1 MTGGLLVLAAYGAQD
16 KYITGN
22 PQITFFVAV
31 YRRYTNFSVVQMP
44 QLFTGDFDFGKK
56 IYCQLE
62 RIGDLV
68 NQMFLKI
75 KLPSLE
81 QYSHSD
87 LNDNQIDYYW
97 VNSIGHS
104 IIKIIEV
111 EIGGNVI
118 DRQYG
123 VWMEI
128 WSELTVPLNKRDGY
142 YEMIGKSMNPINL
155 NNNKELLLYV
165 PLQFWF
171 CKNIGLSLPLIALQ
185 DHEVRINLSLRN
197 YNELI
202 ISSNGSTISDSP
214 NKQQLNIISG
224 NLEVDYIFL
233 EEDERKIFVK
243 NNLQYLITQIQVY
256 PKSLDTTNYNNV
268 IVDFN
273 FNHMVSELIWVIQ
286 NGNVLSTY
294 SYGGNEWFNFST
306 QSYKNGDVSGLD
318 PMIEG
323 KFLIEGNELTETKDS
338 KYYKIVV
345 PYQRHTNVPNNFIYV
360 YSFSLN
366 PEEYQPSGTCNFSR
380 IDNATL
386 QMKLSEDLVK
396 PIIQLFAVN
405 YNILNIANGMAGVE
419 YSN

>member
-62 RIGDLV
+62 RIGDLI

-111 EIGGNVI
+111 EIGGNII

-202 ISSNGSTISDSP
+202 ISSNGSTISESP

-306 QSYKNGDVSGLD
+306 QSYRNGDVSGLD

>member
-62 RIGDLV
+62 RIGDLI
-68 NQMFLKI
+68 NQVFLKI

-202 ISSNGSTISDSP
+202 ISSNGSTISESP

-306 QSYKNGDVSGLD
+306 QSYRNGDVSGLD

>member
-31 YRRYTNFSVVQMP
+31 YRRYTNFSVIQMP

-81 QYSHSD
+81 QYSYSD
-87 LNDNQIDYYW
+87 INDNQIDYYW

-142 YEMIGKSMNPINL
+142 FEMIGKSMNPINL

-202 ISSNGSTISDSP
+202 ISSNGSTIIDSP

-256 PKSLDTTNYNNV
+256 PKSLDTTNYDNV

-273 FNHMVSELIWVIQ
+273 FNHMISELIWVIQ
-286 NGNVLSTY
+286 NGNVLSSY

-306 QSYKNGDVSGLD
+306 QPYKNGDVNGLD
-318 PMIEG
+318 PMIDG

-338 KYYKIVV
+338 KYYKIIV

-380 IDNATL
+380 IDSAIL
-386 QMKLSEDLVK
+386 QMRLSEELVK

>member
-44 QLFTGDFDFGKK
+44 QLFIGDFDFGKK

-62 RIGDLV
+62 RIGDLI

-111 EIGGNVI
+111 EIGGNII

-202 ISSNGSTISDSP
+202 ISSNGSTISESP

-306 QSYKNGDVSGLD
+306 QSYRNGDVSGLD

>member
-31 YRRYTNFSVVQMP
+31 YRRYTNFSVIQMP

-81 QYSHSD
+81 QYSYSD
-87 LNDNQIDYYW
+87 INDNQIDYYW

-111 EIGGNVI
+111 EIGGNII

-142 YEMIGKSMNPINL
+142 FEMIGKSMNPINL

-202 ISSNGSTISDSP
+202 ISSNGSKIIDSP

-256 PKSLDTTNYNNV
+256 PKSLDTTNYDNV

-273 FNHMVSELIWVIQ
+273 FNHMISELIWVIQ
-286 NGNVLSTY
+286 NGNVLSSY

-306 QSYKNGDVSGLD
+306 QPYKNGDVNGLD
-318 PMIEG
+318 PMIDG

-338 KYYKIVV
+338 KYYKIIV

-380 IDNATL
+380 IDSAIL
-386 QMKLSEDLVK
+386 QMRLSEELVK

>member
-31 YRRYTNFSVVQMP
+31 YRRYTNFSVIQMP

-68 NQMFLKI
+68 NQRFLKI

-81 QYSHSD
+81 QYSYSD
-87 LNDNQIDYYW
+87 INDNQIDYYW

-142 YEMIGKSMNPINL
+142 FEMIGKSMNPINL

-202 ISSNGSTISDSP
+202 ISSNGSTIIDSP

-256 PKSLDTTNYNNV
+256 PKSLDTTNYDNV

-273 FNHMVSELIWVIQ
+273 FNHMISELIWVIQ
-286 NGNVLSTY
+286 NGNVLSSY

-306 QSYKNGDVSGLD
+306 QPYKNGDVNGLD
-318 PMIEG
+318 PMIDG

-338 KYYKIVV
+338 KYYKIIV

-380 IDNATL
+380 IDSAIL
-386 QMKLSEDLVK
+386 QMRLSEELVK

>member
-16 KYITGN
+16 KYTTGN

-31 YRRYTNFSVVQMP
+31 YRRYTNFSVIQMP

-56 IYCQLE
+56 IYCQLD

-81 QYSHSD
+81 SYSY
-87 LNDNQIDYYW
+87 NDSNENQVDFYW
-97 VNSIGHS
+97 VNSIGHAL
-104 IIKIIEV
+104 IKIIEI
-111 EIGGNVI
+111 EIGGNII

-123 VWMEI
+123 IWMEI
-128 WSELTVPLNKRDGY
+128 WSELTVPLNKREGY
-142 YEMIGKSMNPINL
+142 FDMIGKSINPINF

-171 CKNIGLSLPLIALQ
+171 CKNIGLSLPLIAIQ
-185 DHEVRINLSLRN
+185 SQEVRINLTLRN
-197 YNELI
+197 YSELI
-202 ISSNGSTISDSP
+202 ISSNGSTITDSP
-214 NKQQLNIISG
+214 NKQSLNIISG

-233 EEDERKIFVK
+233 EEDERKIFTE
-243 NNLQYLITQIQVY
+243 NNLQYLITQTQVY
-256 PKSLDTTNYNNV
+256 PKSLDTTDYNNV

-273 FNHMVSELIWVIQ
+273 FNHLVSELIWVIQ
-286 NGNVLSTY
+286 NSNVLNTY

-306 QSYKNGDVSGLD
+306 QSYKNGNLTGND
-318 PMIEG
+318 PMING
-323 KFLIEGNELTETKDS
+323 KFLIEGNDLTEEKDS
-338 KYYKIVV
+338 KYYKVVV
-345 PYQRHTNVPNNFIYV
+345 PYQRHTNVPNNYIYV
-360 YSFSLN
+360 YSFSLH

-380 IDNATL
+380 IDSSIL
-386 QMKLSEDLVK
+386 QMRLSEELVK
-396 PIIQLFAVN
+396 PIIQIFAVN
-405 YNILNIANGMAGVE
+405 YNILNIANGMAGIE

>member
-1 MTGGLLVLAAYGAQD
+1 M
-16 KYITGN
+16 
-22 PQITFFVAV
+22 
-31 YRRYTNFSVVQMP
+31 
-44 QLFTGDFDFGKK
+44 LFILGDFDFGKK

-81 QYSHSD
+81 QYSYSD
-87 LNDNQIDYYW
+87 INDNQIDYYW

-142 YEMIGKSMNPINL
+142 FEMIGKSMNPINL

-202 ISSNGSTISDSP
+202 ISSNGSTIIDSP

-256 PKSLDTTNYNNV
+256 PKSLDTTNYDNV

-286 NGNVLSTY
+286 NGNVLSSY

-306 QSYKNGDVSGLD
+306 QPYKNGDVNGLD
-318 PMIEG
+318 PMIDG

-338 KYYKIVV
+338 KYYKIIV

-380 IDNATL
+380 IDSAIL
-386 QMKLSEDLVK
+386 QMRLSEELVK

>member
-31 YRRYTNFSVVQMP
+31 YRRYTNFSVIQMP

-81 QYSHSD
+81 QYSYSD
-87 LNDNQIDYYW
+87 INDNQIDYYW

-142 YEMIGKSMNPINL
+142 FEMIGKSMNPINL

-202 ISSNGSTISDSP
+202 ISSNGSTIIDSP

-256 PKSLDTTNYNNV
+256 PKSLDTTNYDNV

-286 NGNVLSTY
+286 NGNVLSSY

-306 QSYKNGDVSGLD
+306 QPYKNGDVNGLD
-318 PMIEG
+318 PMIDG

-338 KYYKIVV
+338 KYYKIIV

-380 IDNATL
+380 IDSAIL
-386 QMKLSEDLVK
+386 QMRLSEELVK

>member
-1 MTGGLLVLAAYGAQD
+1 MTGGLLVLAAYGAQNE
-16 KYITGN
+16 YVSGN

>member
-111 EIGGNVI
+111 EIGGNII

-306 QSYKNGDVSGLD
+306 QSYRNGDVSGLD

>member
-31 YRRYTNFSVVQMP
+31 YRRYTNFSVIQMP

-81 QYSHSD
+81 QYSYSD
-87 LNDNQIDYYW
+87 INDNQIDYYW

-111 EIGGNVI
+111 EIGGNII

-142 YEMIGKSMNPINL
+142 FEMIGKSMNPINL

-202 ISSNGSTISDSP
+202 ISSNGSKIIDSP

-256 PKSLDTTNYNNV
+256 PKSLDTTNYDNV

-286 NGNVLSTY
+286 NGNVLSSY

-306 QSYKNGDVSGLD
+306 QPYKNGDVNGLD
-318 PMIEG
+318 PMIDG

-338 KYYKIVV
+338 KYYKIIV

-380 IDNATL
+380 IDSAIL
-386 QMKLSEDLVK
+386 QMRLSEELVK